1 MEGEL
6 LTIGQ
11 LAARAGLRTSALRY
25 YEQEGL
31 LAPAARVGGR
41 RRYQPEAIEQLTV
54 IGFCRELGFSLA
66 DIRRLLEQ
74 PEVCP
79 SAAAGGRW
87 WTRSWPSWRPRRP
100 AETMRAILAAS
111 RDCDCIDVAE
121 CASKCEAVA
130 ASGARQPPFREPF
143 GSSGGG

>member
-1 MEGEL
+1 MARAGEL

-74 PEVCP
+74 PRGVPQRRRWRTLVDAKLAEL
-79 SAAAGGRW
+79 AAAAAR
-87 WTRSWPSWRPRRP
+87 

-111 RDCDCIDVAE
+111 RDCDCIDLAE

-130 ASGARQPPFREPF
+130 ASGA
-143 GSSGGG
+143 GSPRFP